1 MSAIILWHVHLRMAE
16 KSLEN
21 MQPPKDSKASSSSE
35 PATLVLDSLPFGTDD
50 GQTQP
55 LHSEEMDQLATEF
68 KALNRGASKVF
79 VPEAPTVTWFQ
90 PLSQS

>member
-1 MSAIILWHVHLRMAE
+1 MVE

-21 MQPPKDSKASSSSE
+21 ESQPKSSTASYSSE
-35 PATLVLDSLPFGTDD
+35 PATLVLDSLPYGTDD

-55 LHSEEMDQLATEF
+55 LHSEEMDQLAKEF
-68 KALNRGASKVF
+68 GMMNKGASKVF

-90 PLSQS
+90 